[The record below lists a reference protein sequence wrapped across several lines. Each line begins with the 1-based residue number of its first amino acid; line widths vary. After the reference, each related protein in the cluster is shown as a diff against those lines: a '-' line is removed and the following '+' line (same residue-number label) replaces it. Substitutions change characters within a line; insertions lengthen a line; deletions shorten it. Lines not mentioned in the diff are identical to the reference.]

1 MLRHKAKILALCA
14 ERKANCAPVCS
25 ITGACV
31 PASSLSADVPWPLT
45 LPVRVRLP
53 YQVKACDCIVLLCHS
68 VPQRDVCLG
77 KGAFYVCSCMLLAA
91 SRGRLPALLPLTA
104 CRAAVYL
111 KRGGNNEICGR
122 FSCWGSSQSTQ
133 LLKRAS
139 LLGSRPACA
148 CCAVTNQ
155 PKEMALIFQGQ
166 GLGFGLGMMLAAG
179 WTDMVHGTT
188 CLFCTRQMARV
199 LACILAW
206 YMCNTDNTAVVMCT
220 VRTVCLKC

>member
-1 MLRHKAKILALCA
+1 
-14 ERKANCAPVCS
+14 
-25 ITGACV
+25 
-31 PASSLSADVPWPLT
+31 
-45 LPVRVRLP
+45 
-53 YQVKACDCIVLLCHS
+53 
-68 VPQRDVCLG
+68 
-77 KGAFYVCSCMLLAA
+77 MLLAA
-91 SRGRLPALLPLTA
+91 SRERLPALLPRSLTA

-133 LLKRAS
+133 LLKHAS

-166 GLGFGLGMMLAAG
+166 GLGLGLGMMLAAC
-179 WTDMVHGTT
+179 WTDMVHGPT
-188 CLFCTRQMARV
+188 CLFCTRYMARV

-206 YMCNTDNTAVVMCT
+206 YMRNTDKSAHLSVQW
-220 VRTVCLKC
+220 